1 MGIFDKVHNRKNTH
15 SVKWDALDRVFNTE
29 DVLPMWVADMDFRAP
44 EAVNQAIKERAEHGI
59 YGYTTMDK
67 DLDDAVIHWLKDRH
81 QWNVD
86 DSWITYSPGV
96 VTSLLIAIQAFTK
109 PGDAVLI
116 QTPVYP
122 PFFKSITAH
131 ERKIVTN
138 PLIETDH
145 YYTIDFEAFEQA
157 LQKDVKAF
165 ILCSPHN
172 PVGRVWKKEE
182 LKRIA
187 DLCIKY
193 NVLIISD
200 EIHCDLVYE
209 GHTHTPIASLSTEI
223 SQQTITCMSPTK
235 TFNLAGLQTSYV
247 ICEDE
252 EKRNTFIEHIDKQG
266 ISQLN
271 TIGNIALEAAYM
283 HGHEWL
289 DELKEILESHKDY
302 VVKRLESETSLKV
315 TKTEG
320 TYLLWID
327 CSSLGLSSEEL
338 HTFMIQKARVGLNAG
353 FSYGEE
359 GATYARINI
368 ACPKETLVE
377 GINRIIDAVN
387 LRT

>member
-1 MGIFDKVHNRKNTH
+1 MGIFDKVHNRKNTR

-29 DVLPMWVADMDFRAP
+29 DVLPMWVADMDFKAP
-44 EAVNQAIKERAEHGI
+44 EAVNQAIMKRAEHGI

-67 DLDDAVIHWLKDRH
+67 DVDDAVVHWLKDRH
-81 QWNVD
+81 
-86 DSWITYSPGV
+86 SWDIDPSCITYSPGV

-131 ERKIVTN
+131 ERKVVTN

-145 YYTIDFEAFEQA
+145 YYTIDFEAFEQS
-157 LQKDVKAF
+157 LQQGVKAF

-172 PVGRVWKKEE
+172 PVGRVWKEEE
-182 LKRIA
+182 LKKMA
-187 DLCIKY
+187 DLCIKH

-223 SQQTITCMSPTK
+223 SHQTITCMSPTK

-289 DELKEILESHKDY
+289 DELKQVLESHKDY
-302 VVKRLESETSLKV
+302 VAKRLESETSLKV

-327 CSSLGLSSEEL
+327 CSSLGLSPEDL
-338 HTFMIQKARVGLNAG
+338 HQFMIQKARVGLNAG

-377 GINRIIDAVN
+377 GINRIVDAVHQ
-387 LRT
+387 RS

>member
-1 MGIFDKVHNRKNTH
+1 RKV
-15 SVKWDALDRVFNTE
+15 
-29 DVLPMWVADMDFRAP
+29 
-44 EAVNQAIKERAEHGI
+44 
-59 YGYTTMDK
+59 
-67 DLDDAVIHWLKDRH
+67 
-81 QWNVD
+81 
-86 DSWITYSPGV
+86 
-96 VTSLLIAIQAFTK
+96 
-109 PGDAVLI
+109 
-116 QTPVYP
+116 
-122 PFFKSITAH
+122 
-131 ERKIVTN
+131 VTN

-145 YYTIDFEAFEQA
+145 YYTIDFEAFEQS
-157 LQKDVKAF
+157 LQQGVKAF

-172 PVGRVWKKEE
+172 PVGRVWKEEE
-182 LKRIA
+182 LKKMA

-289 DELKEILESHKDY
+289 DELKQVLESHKDY
-302 VVKRLESETSLKV
+302 VAKRLESETSLKV

-327 CSSLGLSSEEL
+327 CSSLGLSPEDL
-338 HTFMIQKARVGLNAG
+338 HQFMIQKARVGLNAG
-353 FSYGEE
+353 FSYGE
-359 GATYARINI
+359 
-368 ACPKETLVE
+368 
-377 GINRIIDAVN
+377 
-387 LRT
+387 